1 MSNPVRIEIDLEM
14 LAVEGLTG
22 REAAALIAATERAL
36 NTRFAGGTNGEAGG
50 GTSGEASG
58 DAGPGAT
65 TAIDRLAG
73 ALATKLAAAIRDGR
87 GRTG

>member
-36 NTRFAGGTNGEAGG
+36 NARFADGTNGEAAG
-50 GTSGEASG
+50 GTGG

-87 GRTG
+87 GRAG

>member
-1 MSNPVRIEIDLEM
+1 MSNPARIEIDLET

-22 REAAALIAATERAL
+22 REAAALVAATERAL
-36 NTRFAGGTNGEAGG
+36 NARFAGGTNGVAAGG
-50 GTSGEASG
+50 TSG

-87 GRTG
+87 GRAG